1 LLANPATGDFQ
12 WAGVPSI
19 IPGAGDFRPT
29 AGSPLINQ
37 GAAVGLTAD
46 IAGTPIGAN
55 PDIGAYEYPSA
66 DLSVAVTDTPD
77 PVNTDS
83 LMTYIITAT
92 NAGPSPATNAVVTH
106 TLPTGMAGSGVPSQG
121 SCTGTSVINCN
132 LGTINNGQSATVTV
146 TATPGAEALFDSTP
160 STTFNVNV
168 SATTTA
174 SVSEIDP
181 VSANNSVTTATN
193 VRLACLGKVVTKRG
207 TSGNDGTSSKRFAG
221 GSGAD
226 VIHTLS
232 GNDWIDGKNGNDT
245 ICGGAGNDNINGS
258 GGADALSGGPGTDTC
273 NGGSGTDSTDGSCE
287 TVNSIP

>member
-1 LLANPATGDFQ
+1 MRDLIDRNLYYPDGQLFRTLEQIYFPDVETSYTFSGWQALFNLDANSLTADPLLANPATGDFQ

-37 GAAVGLTAD
+37 GATVGLTAD

-106 TLPTGMAGSGVPSQG
+106 TLPTGMAGSGVPSHCHRDRHPRGRSAVRFHAEHDVQCQCQRHHHG
-121 SCTGTSVINCN
+121 IR
-132 LGTINNGQSATVTV
+132 LGDR
-146 TATPGAEALFDSTP
+146 P
-160 STTFNVNV
+160 
-168 SATTTA
+168 
-174 SVSEIDP
+174 
-181 VSANNSVTTATN
+181 
-193 VRLACLGKVVTKRG
+193 RL
-207 TSGNDGTSSKRFAG
+207 SQ
-221 GSGAD
+221 
-226 VIHTLS
+226 
-232 GNDWIDGKNGNDT
+232 
-245 ICGGAGNDNINGS
+245 
-258 GGADALSGGPGTDTC
+258 
-273 NGGSGTDSTDGSCE
+273 
-287 TVNSIP
+287 